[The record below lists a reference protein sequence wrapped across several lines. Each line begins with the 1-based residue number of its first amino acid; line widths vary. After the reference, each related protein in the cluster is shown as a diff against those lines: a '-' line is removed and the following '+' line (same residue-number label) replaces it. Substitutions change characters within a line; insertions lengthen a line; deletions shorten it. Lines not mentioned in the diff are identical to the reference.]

1 MYINNLKGKYV
12 QHLLSV
18 DDMSED
24 FILEIWTNA
33 LKNKD
38 KNSTSLTG
46 KILTNL
52 FMNLLQGPHLHFTAL

>member
-1 MYINNLKGKYV
+1 V

-33 LKNKD
+33 LQNKD
-38 KNSTSLTG
+38 TNSSSLNG

-52 FMNLLQGPHLHFTAL
+52 VIVIFTE